1 MKTNEDKKV
10 VKINILYML
19 GYIFVPILICAL
31 CFFLSYKFFPKGAMA
46 VVLLMGPSA
55 LSLIWWIF
63 AGKFLFKRKQKEF
76 ERLLDENGF
85 NREQTFY
92 ADGCTVMIDKQNG
105 ELALIFFWNPFET
118 YRVSLKRVDRAWVDD
133 GKSGAGIFAGSG
145 RVSFLFTIDNVKIR
159 VNTFTSNQRWRM
171 DSEYILTG
179 ISKADMMVKIIE
191 EAKKKAK

>member
-171 DSEYILTG
+171 DSDYILTG